1 MSPLFFSIF
10 IMDLAE
16 ELERK
21 GLGVTIKGRWLGA
34 CFFAD
39 DIVLLA
45 RSGEELQKMLDVV
58 GDYGVRWRIRFNPGK
73 CGVLVVGQKKQKT
86 LWKLGKETIGEVDE
100 YKYLGVWINRQA
112 NGLNHVQHLMQ
123 KAFCKGSGV
132 LAGGRRY

>member
-1 MSPLFFSIF
+1 MGGSLSRSFSIPTGLREGCMLSPLFFSIF

-21 GLGVTIKGRWLGA
+21 GLRVTIKGRWLGA

-45 RSGEELQKMLDVV
+45 RSGEELQKMPDVV
-58 GDYGVRWRIRFNPGK
+58 GDYRVRWRIRFNPGK
-73 CGVLVVGQKKQKT
+73 CGVLEVGQKKRER

-100 YKYLGVWINRQA
+100 YKYLGV
-112 NGLNHVQHLMQ
+112 
-123 KAFCKGSGV
+123 
-132 LAGGRRY
+132 

>member
-1 MSPLFFSIF
+1 
-10 IMDLAE
+10 MDLPE

-21 GLGVTIKGRWLGA
+21 GFGITVKGRWLGT

-58 GDYGVRWRIRFNPGK
+58 GDYGVWWRMRIRFNPGK
-73 CGVLVVGQKKQKT
+73 CGVLVVGQKKQKR

-100 YKYLGVWINRQA
+100 FGVWINR
-112 NGLNHVQHLMQ
+112 
-123 KAFCKGSGV
+123 
-132 LAGGRRY
+132 GRRMD